1 MIIRDFRLSDI
12 DDVLAIEYEAFSDPY
27 PVDILLKLYESGA
40 GFAVAEVGKR
50 VVGYIIFWIRG
61 GIGHI
66 IAIAVNSNYRNM
78 HVGSLLLEKTIN
90 IILSNNINNIGLEV
104 RKSNISAIN
113 FYLKH
118 GFVKIREEENYYG
131 DGETA
136 IIMNYTKSEN
146 N

>member
-12 DDVLAIEYEAFSDPY
+12 DDVLAIEYEAFPDPY
-27 PVDILLKLYESGA
+27 PVDILLKLHESGA
-40 GFAVAEVGKR
+40 GFAVVELGNH
-50 VVGYIIFWIRG
+50 VVGYIIFWIRD

-78 HVGSLLLEKTIN
+78 HVGSLLLEKTLKVFFSNGIN
-90 IILSNNINNIGLEV
+90 KIGLEV
-104 RKSNISAIN
+104 RKSNTSAIN

-118 GFVKIREEENYYG
+118 GFEKTREEENYYG
-131 DGETA
+131 DGEGA
-136 IIMNYTKSEN
+136 IIMHYTKSEN